1 MTGIKADT
9 QTVFFV
15 NPIIDHFQFLKSAP
29 NLAPFASHCLKG
41 NDYIIIISI
50 QNHVQAFYC
59 LCDPGFRSCIQRR
72 ARM

>member
-1 MTGIKADT
+1 MENAVIIIDKVVSCIVYMTGIKADT

-15 NPIIDHFQFLKSAP
+15 NPIVDHFQFLKSAP

-50 QNHVQAFYC
+50 QNH
-59 LCDPGFRSCIQRR
+59 I
-72 ARM
+72 